1 MLYFQM
7 KKGKLSVFFQVSGN
21 ELISCV
27 LAFRLHEANFEV
39 SVVLKMEASLTST
52 MGREEPKIRTGEVKE
67 VEEKLMVFKLSLASL
82 LTTTTAL
89 ACIW

>member
-1 MLYFQM
+1 ML
-7 KKGKLSVFFQVSGN
+7 S
-21 ELISCV
+21 
-27 LAFRLHEANFEV
+27 FRLHEANFEV

-67 VEEKLMVFKLSLASL
+67 VEAEKKVMVFKLSLASL

>member
-1 MLYFQM
+1 M
-7 KKGKLSVFFQVSGN
+7 KKGKFFFLQVSWN

-67 VEEKLMVFKLSLASL
+67 AEEKVMVFKLSLASL

>member
-1 MLYFQM
+1 ML
-7 KKGKLSVFFQVSGN
+7 S
-21 ELISCV
+21 
-27 LAFRLHEANFEV
+27 FRLHEANFEV

-67 VEEKLMVFKLSLASL
+67 VEEKVMVFKLSLASL

>member
-1 MLYFQM
+1 M
-7 KKGKLSVFFQVSGN
+7 
-21 ELISCV
+21 
-27 LAFRLHEANFEV
+27 AFRLHEANFEV

-52 MGREEPKIRTGEVKE
+52 MGREEPKIKTGEVKE
-67 VEEKLMVFKLSLASL
+67 AEEKVMVFKLSLASL